1 MSQTSPIFLVNKIM
15 HLLFLANGHPRNLEW
30 FEAEINRMQP
40 EGARLREIRLYD
52 LSIPEERLEEF
63 IEALTSNP
71 KHSVPHLTK
80 LARFFKLLAPF
91 LGYKPININLSKRRF
106 KPRVKYVKTVI
117 IGVKPDPRNE
127 KGEEV
132 I

>member
-1 MSQTSPIFLVNKIM
+1 MRETPIFFLVNEKM
-15 HLLFLANGHPRNLEW
+15 HLLFLANGHPQNLEW

-52 LSIPEERLEEF
+52 LSLPEERLEEF

-91 LGYKPININLSKRRF
+91 LGYKPININLSKKRY
-106 KPRVKYVKTVI
+106 KPRVGYVKTVI
-117 IGVKPDPRNE
+117 IGVKPDPKNL
-127 KGEEV
+127 KGEE
-132 I
+132 II